1 MILNKLIIIF
11 IENKKGGEYLP
22 PNLNAFILLRKT
34 TNEISF
40 FKEIFNNLRTKATFR
55 ISLSD
60 K

>member
-1 MILNKLIIIF
+1 MIGL
-11 IENKKGGEYLP
+11 KKIKG
-22 PNLNAFILLRKT
+22 LRKT